1 MRTSCRVTIPSLL
14 ILLALMSGCQ
24 ETPSAASATVKDG
37 VAGLT
42 VISGLKGTI
51 EPCGC
56 TSKPL
61 GGLGRVAAE
70 VNRLEKETLAPLLVV
85 GDTFYELLDPPSERL
100 DAEKAKAEVIRDALK
115 ELPVAALVSG
125 ERDELAGGSGWR
137 SLIKGTGLPHMI
149 YSRVR
154 DSHGAVDSRIVTV
167 NGVKVGLI
175 GASGKNGLSQ
185 PKLYTEA
192 ALAIRAQGAQVVAA
206 MVPVGGERAAEFTM
220 FIDAIDIAI
229 GGGTDEIKDPVVVGG
244 TLLVQARNKGRELGL
259 IEIHRKGDG
268 PFVFDDQGA
277 ALRRTLEARIDSLRE
292 MVESMEEGPARVAR
306 QVKLEGLVK
315 ELSTLSVKEPDGN
328 FIRWTARPIVKK
340 DPSEPKIATLIKDY
354 NLSLC
359 DYAAK
364 SMSDTCAQAPA
375 GEAYVGNEV
384 CRACHADAF
393 AVYEKTSH
401 SKAWATLENAGKQC
415 DVGCIQCHSVGFME
429 PGGPCSMKT
438 LEGFKD
444 VGCENCHGPGQAHVA
459 DPSNRESWG
468 AKFVAAPNESTC
480 LTCHTPEHSDLFDY
494 NTYLPKV
501 LGIGHG
507 VKSP

>member
-1 MRTSCRVTIPSLL
+1 L
-14 ILLALMSGCQ
+14 
-24 ETPSAASATVKDG
+24 
-37 VAGLT
+37 
-42 VISGLKGTI
+42 
-51 EPCGC
+51 
-56 TSKPL
+56 
-61 GGLGRVAAE
+61 
-70 VNRLEKETLAPLLVV
+70 
-85 GDTFYELLDPPSERL
+85 
-100 DAEKAKAEVIRDALK
+100 
-115 ELPVAALVSG
+115 
-125 ERDELAGGSGWR
+125 
-137 SLIKGTGLPHMI
+137 
-149 YSRVR
+149 
-154 DSHGAVDSRIVTV
+154 
-167 NGVKVGLI
+167 
-175 GASGKNGLSQ
+175 
-185 PKLYTEA
+185 
-192 ALAIRAQGAQVVAA
+192 
-206 MVPVGGERAAEFTM
+206 
-220 FIDAIDIAI
+220 
-229 GGGTDEIKDPVVVGG
+229 
-244 TLLVQARNKGRELGL
+244 
-259 IEIHRKGDG
+259 
-268 PFVFDDQGA
+268 
-277 ALRRTLEARIDSLRE
+277 
-292 MVESMEEGPARVAR
+292 
-306 QVKLEGLVK
+306 
-315 ELSTLSVKEPDGN
+315 
-328 FIRWTARPIVKK
+328 KK

-364 SMSDTCAQAPA
+364 SMSDTCPEAPA

-494 NTYLPKV
+494 NKYLPKV

-507 VKSP
+507 IKNP